1 MLFKKP
7 FFLLLISGTELIK
20 YPGISAAGE
29 SHEALRYTAKLDA
42 EFLKCHCERS
52 EAIQFS
58 AVIAR
63 SVSDEAIHSTTD
75 STATG
80 LPRRYAA
87 RNDGACLP
95 VSPHGIVSPA
105 LITKACLNLLGAEV
119 LILDLGAHEK
129 PNCDYISVR
138 ENPSG
143 DIFTENAFSLEEA
156 QRLYSRGQEFLET
169 EIHNYGFDAA
179 KHNLIIAE
187 CLVGGT
193 TTALGLIT
201 GLGYKCFDMISSS
214 FPDGN
219 HDLKKKLISK
229 GLERVLLDEKDFTA
243 KVKAEPL
250 VASAALG
257 DALQPFITGMAA
269 NAIKQQIPLMLAG
282 GTQMLAIKTLI
293 DAKLKN
299 HKADELITIAT
310 TPWIVNDSSAN
321 FNKLLNLVSPQ
332 TKVQIPDTEHVLANQ
347 KLNAE
352 VKRLSK
358 ENLNQELSLKG
369 ILELY
374 KQGHVKEGVGL
385 GAMLNL
391 ISYWL

>member
-42 EFLKCHCERS
+42 EFVTGDDVILSPRSGREDPAYQNISSSTGSLRPFQGLKMTH
-52 EAIQFS
+52 
-58 AVIAR
+58 
-63 SVSDEAIHSTTD
+63 
-75 STATG
+75 
-80 LPRRYAA
+80 
-87 RNDGACLP
+87 LP

-105 LITKACLNLLGAEV
+105 LISKACLSLLEAEI

-129 PNCDYISVR
+129 PDCDYISIR
-138 ENPSG
+138 KNPSG
-143 DIFTENAFSLEEA
+143 DISAENAFSLEEA
-156 QRLYSRGQEFLET
+156 QSLYSRGQEFLEM
-169 EIHNYGFDAA
+169 EIHQHGFNPE

-201 GLGYKCFDMISSS
+201 GLGYECFNMISSS

-219 HDLKKKLISK
+219 HGLKKDLVSK
-229 GLERVLLDEKDFTA
+229 GLKRVLSEQKDFA
-243 KVKAEPL
+243 LQVKAEPL
-250 VASAALG
+250 IASAALG
-257 DALQPFITGMAA
+257 DALQPFSTGIAATALKQNLQIT
-269 NAIKQQIPLMLAG
+269 LAG

-299 HKADELITIAT
+299 KFSNINELITIAT
-310 TPWIVNDSSAN
+310 TPWVVNDKSAN
-321 FNKLLNLVSPQ
+321 FTKLMNMLSPG
-332 TKVQIPDTEHVLANQ
+332 TKLEVPDIEKVLANQ
-347 KLNAE
+347 KLEAE
-352 VKRLSK
+352 VKRLSQEK
-358 ENLNQELSLKG
+358 LKQELSLES

-385 GAMLNL
+385 GAML
-391 ISYWL
+391 SSWLS